1 MTHDDSVGTYICM
14 HILYYTRERKE
25 EASIF
30 FYLYLFILLC
40 MMISS
45 SMHLPAANELIYSSL
60 WLNKTP
66 SHIYAAHLLGH
77 PSLDEHLSWLLDH

>member
-1 MTHDDSVGTYICM
+1 
-14 HILYYTRERKE
+14 
-25 EASIF
+25 
-30 FYLYLFILLC
+30 
-40 MMISS
+40 MISS